1 MENKSK
7 FKHPSTSKESA
18 EEEERYVF
26 NILTVNPM
34 NLSNEPCVN
43 NYVTCVFEF
52 VFDNSL

>member
-18 EEEERYVF
+18 EEEERYVLY
-26 NILTVNPM
+26 ILTVNPM
-34 NLSNEPCVN
+34 NLSNEPCVS